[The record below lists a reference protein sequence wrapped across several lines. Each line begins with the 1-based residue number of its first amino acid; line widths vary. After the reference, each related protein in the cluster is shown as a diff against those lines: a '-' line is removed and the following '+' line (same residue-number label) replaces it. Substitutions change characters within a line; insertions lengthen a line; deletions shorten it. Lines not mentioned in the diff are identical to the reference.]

1 MSSSSVD
8 NVSVSLSRLALAKA
22 IKTPDHDDPDAE
34 PWTKSIIFYQS
45 HIHKSMRETVQ
56 NPQHRMRLPPGM
68 PRHRIG
74 PNMSAREQPARN
86 SQDFERNGRKPV
98 RNERR
103 PRPSSAQQLQPPQ
116 QKPKQRNHKGN
127 VYLKARHC
135 MFSFPLIVV
144 GKAPRD
150 CQDIQQP
157 EIVDDNN
164 ATNDGKAISRSCS
177 SSSSSSYS
185 EAQTPTPNSLPSSKH
200 HRQVPSDDEYDSE
213 DDDNDTGKRMLPIG
227 CKEWIERDVLEGRVG
242 KVPWRV
248 CTGMFQ
254 IHPNFNRTTVDVETV
269 AIERN
274 NEHEKSA
281 HLASTLL
288 HLEKDS
294 SIHQR
299 PRSLSD
305 IQQTNQPHASGRQH
319 TPSTSSNEGSSTRSS
334 GTLRA
339 NSPQRPSHNRHTSL
353 VDLEHLHQ
361 HNNPLEIMQQQQ
373 QPQQIAK
380 MHPYH
385 HAMQSYVF
393 QQQCMRPFS
402 PPFYTPL
409 QQPIAS
415 TAPFYHHSSNQSAPK
430 RSSLSAMDM
439 MRQREQ
445 DKEKADAAKRRP
457 KKIDSSNAPIEGIL
471 ARLPEKG
478 THNINFQATV
488 MRSKQQQQHRTSG
501 GDVPPRPRRSQS
513 PHAGNSSPPPPPA
526 NRSSSILYV
535 YNQQNTDARRRAEM
549 KRINM
554 DPTPKQSLSTP
565 QSREQIDYPIAP
577 QPQYYHHHHPQ
588 YQHQY
593 QNHQQYAPVAYPIV
607 PVMNPTVAAIPSPLP
622 AMEFISR
629 SPIPEQQGNYQQWK

>member
-116 QKPKQRNHKGN
+116 QKPKQRNHK
-127 VYLKARHC
+127 
-135 MFSFPLIVV
+135 
-144 GKAPRD
+144 APRD

-177 SSSSSSYS
+177 SSSSSYS
-185 EAQTPTPNSLPSSKH
+185 EAQTPTPDSLPSSKH

-213 DDDNDTGKRMLPIG
+213 DDDNDT
-227 CKEWIERDVLEGRVG
+227 
-242 KVPWRV
+242 
-248 CTGMFQ
+248 
-254 IHPNFNRTTVDVETV
+254 DVETV

-288 HLEKDS
+288 HLEKGS

-339 NSPQRPSHNRHTSL
+339 NSPQRPSHNRHTSP

-373 QPQQIAK
+373 QPPQIAK